1 MEEILNKYPL
11 LKDQNVPRETLLEFE
26 SFIEMLQ
33 KKNEEIN
40 IISKETAKNAVI
52 RERHIVDSAQVIDL
66 IDLNSNT
73 ITDIGSGGGM
83 PGIIISI
90 LTKRLNKTLKSNLY
104 EKSHHKSAFLR
115 SVSRDLKLNTEIIQK
130 NIFEEHNIETGTVMA
145 RAFKPLPITLELVYK
160 NFSSYTNLIVFMG
173 KNGEKTLEEARE
185 NWEFDFEK
193 KKSVTSKDSF
203 LLNIKNIKK
212 NIKTNMQII
221 SIINQK
227 GGVGKTTTVINL
239 AAGLA
244 QLEKKVLVIDL
255 DPQGNATTGLGLSNL
270 ENSDETIYGVLNGS
284 KSILEVIKKTEIK
297 NLDIVTSNVD
307 LSGLE
312 VETAGD
318 NQRAFILKVKL
329 TPYLNDSRG
338 SYDYIL
344 IDCPPSLSLLT
355 VMALASSHSLVVPLQ
370 TEFFALEG
378 LTQLMKTIER
388 VKVSVNPELR
398 IRGIL
403 LTMYDKRNKLSSQ
416 VEKEARDYFSDKV
429 YHTVIPRNVRLSEAP
444 SHGMPVLIYDKTCL
458 GSKSYF
464 SFTDEFINQ
473 EGKEGSTA

>member
-130 NIFEEHNIETGTVMA
+130 NIFEEQNIESGTVMA

-173 KNGEKTLEEARE
+173 KNGEKTLKEAQE

-193 KKSVTSKDSF
+193 KKSITSKDSF

-212 NIKTNMQII
+212 I
-221 SIINQK
+221 
-227 GGVGKTTTVINL
+227 
-239 AAGLA
+239 
-244 QLEKKVLVIDL
+244 
-255 DPQGNATTGLGLSNL
+255 
-270 ENSDETIYGVLNGS
+270 
-284 KSILEVIKKTEIK
+284 IK
-297 NLDIVTSNVD
+297 N
-307 LSGLE
+307 
-312 VETAGD
+312 
-318 NQRAFILKVKL
+318 
-329 TPYLNDSRG
+329 
-338 SYDYIL
+338 
-344 IDCPPSLSLLT
+344 
-355 VMALASSHSLVVPLQ
+355 
-370 TEFFALEG
+370 
-378 LTQLMKTIER
+378 
-388 VKVSVNPELR
+388 
-398 IRGIL
+398 
-403 LTMYDKRNKLSSQ
+403 
-416 VEKEARDYFSDKV
+416 
-429 YHTVIPRNVRLSEAP
+429 
-444 SHGMPVLIYDKTCL
+444 
-458 GSKSYF
+458 
-464 SFTDEFINQ
+464 
-473 EGKEGSTA
+473 

>member
-173 KNGEKTLEEARE
+173 KNGEKTLKEAQE
-185 NWEFDFEK
+185 NWEFYFKK
-193 KKSVTSKDSF
+193 KKSITSKDSF

-212 NIKTNMQII
+212 I
-221 SIINQK
+221 
-227 GGVGKTTTVINL
+227 
-239 AAGLA
+239 
-244 QLEKKVLVIDL
+244 
-255 DPQGNATTGLGLSNL
+255 
-270 ENSDETIYGVLNGS
+270 
-284 KSILEVIKKTEIK
+284 IK
-297 NLDIVTSNVD
+297 N
-307 LSGLE
+307 
-312 VETAGD
+312 
-318 NQRAFILKVKL
+318 
-329 TPYLNDSRG
+329 
-338 SYDYIL
+338 
-344 IDCPPSLSLLT
+344 
-355 VMALASSHSLVVPLQ
+355 
-370 TEFFALEG
+370 
-378 LTQLMKTIER
+378 
-388 VKVSVNPELR
+388 
-398 IRGIL
+398 
-403 LTMYDKRNKLSSQ
+403 
-416 VEKEARDYFSDKV
+416 
-429 YHTVIPRNVRLSEAP
+429 
-444 SHGMPVLIYDKTCL
+444 
-458 GSKSYF
+458 
-464 SFTDEFINQ
+464 
-473 EGKEGSTA
+473 